1 MYKEVRQKK
10 SPSVE
15 TERLLTIACHMK
27 KNLKLLVTGKQSHM
41 VKLS

>member
-1 MYKEVRQKK
+1 MLALMGCIQKK

-27 KNLKLLVTGKQSHM
+27 KSLKAVSDRQA
-41 VKLS
+41 